1 MAGIGLIASIH
12 VSSWDRFAAVWGGAD
27 LDLDLSRFTRL
38 MGKFY
43 ELLVVD
49 TSSIISE

>member
-1 MAGIGLIASIH
+1 MARIGLIAPIH
-12 VSSWDRFAAVWGGAD
+12 VDSWDRFACGGGA
-27 LDLDLSRFTRL
+27 DLDLSRFTRL

-49 TSSIISE
+49 TSSIVSE

>member
-1 MAGIGLIASIH
+1 MAGIGLIAPIH
-12 VSSWDRFAAVWGGAD
+12 VDSWDRFACVCGGA
-27 LDLDLSRFTRL
+27 DLDLSRFTRL